1 LSDVV
6 QKLLYLV
13 TEDWFFCSHFLD
25 RAVAAS
31 KAGYE
36 VTVVAR
42 EGVHGDVIRRA
53 GLNFIPL
60 AFDRRGTNP
69 MHEAAICLQLWR
81 LYRRYRPDIVHH
93 VALKPILYGSLA
105 ALFSGRPFIVNAP
118 VGMGF
123 VFTSQ
128 RLLARLLKPIVLFG
142 MRHLLNPRGSKVVFE
157 NKDDLASA
165 VQSRLVRRECA
176 ELIRG
181 AGVDTVR
188 ITARPE
194 PEEPVRVIL
203 GARML
208 WDKGVSEFVEAA
220 QIVRRTF
227 PAVHFLL
234 VGAPDAGNPASIPEE
249 QLSLW
254 QQNGWVQWLGHRN
267 DMPELLETCHIAC
280 LPSYREGL
288 PKFLLEALAAGRAVV
303 ATDVPG
309 CREAVEPGVNGLRVP
324 ARDSVALARALMEL
338 IADGET
344 RKQFGVN
351 GRARAEREFAS
362 ARVIDETLALY
373 RSERA

>member
-1 LSDVV
+1 MV

-31 KAGYE
+31 KAGYD

-42 EGVHGDVIRRA
+42 EGSHGDVIRRA
-53 GLNFIPL
+53 GLNYIPL

-69 MHEAAICLQLWR
+69 LNEAAVCLRLWG
-81 LYRRYRPDIVHH
+81 LYRRHRPDIVHQ

-123 VFTSQ
+123 VFTSR

-142 MRHLLNPRGSKVVFE
+142 MRHLLNPRGSRVIFE

-165 VQSRLVRRECA
+165 VESGLVRRECA

-181 AGVDTVR
+181 AGVDTAR
-188 ITARPE
+188 IKARPE
-194 PEEPVRVIL
+194 PAEPVSVIL

-220 QIVRRTF
+220 QIVRRKF
-227 PAVHFLL
+227 PEVRFLL
-234 VGAPDAGNPASIPEE
+234 VGAPDAGNPASISEE
-249 QLSLW
+249 QLRQW

-267 DMPELLETCHIAC
+267 DMLELLETCHIAC

-324 ARDSVALARALMEL
+324 ARDCAALARALIEL
-338 IADGET
+338 ISDGET
-344 RKQFGVN
+344 RKQFGIN
-351 GRARAEREFAS
+351 GRARAEQEFAS
-362 ARVIDETLALY
+362 ARVIEETLALY
-373 RSERA
+373 RSARA